1 MNKQFIK
8 DLQKKVSKN
17 KIDQE
22 LHPGET
28 PRRYEPTL
36 GLRKHNER
44 IHKESKNTDDYK
56 NLQFTFRK
64 PPKSKGIP
72 AYVMCDNCG
81 NVSHATSIT
90 VGIVCKKCK
99 KFSSVTEVVCDG

>member
-8 DLQKKVSKN
+8 DLQKELSKN

-22 LHPGET
+22 LPAGST

-36 GLRKHNER
+36 GVRKHNER
-44 IHKESKNTDDYK
+44 IHRESKHVDDYK

-64 PPKSKGIP
+64 PPKSKGAS
-72 AYVMCDNCG
+72 AYVRCDHCG
-81 NVSHATSIT
+81 NVTSATSIT

-99 KFSSVTEVVCDG
+99 KFSSVTEVSCDR